1 MIFLN
6 ILNFIGLSI
15 LKFIVVGMLLLV
27 MGIGLVFIAMGF
39 SLLFMSVMGVLTK
52 ALQILNDNVN

>member
-27 MGIGLVFIAMGF
+27 MGIALI
-39 SLLFMSVMGVLTK
+39 FMAIMDYLTIFLK
-52 ALQILNDNVN
+52 YINSYVD

>member
-27 MGIGLVFIAMGF
+27 MGIGLIFIAAMDY
-39 SLLFMSVMGVLTK
+39 LTR
-52 ALQILNDNVN
+52 ALEYINSYVD

>member
-27 MGIGLVFIAMGF
+27 MSIGLVFIALMDY
-39 SLLFMSVMGVLTK
+39 LTIFLK
-52 ALQILNDNVN
+52 YINSYVD

>member
-15 LKFIVVGMLLLV
+15 LKLIVVGLLFII
-27 MGIGLVFIAMGF
+27 MGIALVFIA
-39 SLLFMSVMGVLTK
+39 VMDYLTR
-52 ALQILNDNVN
+52 ALKY

>member
-6 ILNFIGLSI
+6 ILNFVGLSI

-27 MGIGLVFIAMGF
+27 MGIALVFMAIMDY
-39 SLLFMSVMGVLTK
+39 LTIFLK
-52 ALQILNDNVN
+52 YINSYVD

>member
-15 LKFIVVGMLLLV
+15 LKLIVVGLLFII
-27 MGIGLVFIAMGF
+27 MGIALVFIALMDY
-39 SLLFMSVMGVLTK
+39 LTIFLK
-52 ALQILNDNVN
+52 YINSYVN

>member
-27 MGIGLVFIAMGF
+27 MGIALVFMA
-39 SLLFMSVMGVLTK
+39 VMDYLTIFLK
-52 ALQILNDNVN
+52 YINSYVD

>member
-27 MGIGLVFIAMGF
+27 MGIGLVFIALMDY
-39 SLLFMSVMGVLTK
+39 LTIFLK
-52 ALQILNDNVN
+52 YINSYVD

>member
-6 ILNFIGLSI
+6 ILNFVGLSI

-27 MGIGLVFIAMGF
+27 MGIGLVFIALMDY
-39 SLLFMSVMGVLTK
+39 LTIFLK
-52 ALQILNDNVN
+52 YINSYVD

>member
-6 ILNFIGLSI
+6 ILNFVGLSI

-27 MGIGLVFIAMGF
+27 MGICLVFMA
-39 SLLFMSVMGVLTK
+39 VMDYLTR
-52 ALQILNDNVN
+52 ALEYINSYVD

>member
-15 LKFIVVGMLLLV
+15 LKFIVIGMLLLV
-27 MGIGLVFIAMGF
+27 MGIGLIFIALMDY
-39 SLLFMSVMGVLTK
+39 LTIFLK
-52 ALQILNDNVN
+52 YINSYVD

>member
-6 ILNFIGLSI
+6 ILNFVGLSI

-27 MGIGLVFIAMGF
+27 MGVALVFMA
-39 SLLFMSVMGVLTK
+39 VMDYLTR
-52 ALQILNDNVN
+52 ALEYINSYVD

>member
-27 MGIGLVFIAMGF
+27 MGIALVFMAIMDY
-39 SLLFMSVMGVLTK
+39 LTIFLK
-52 ALQILNDNVN
+52 YINSYVD

>member
-6 ILNFIGLSI
+6 ILNFVGLSI

-27 MGIGLVFIAMGF
+27 MGIALVFIALMDYLTI
-39 SLLFMSVMGVLTK
+39 LLKHINSY
-52 ALQILNDNVN
+52 VN

>member
-6 ILNFIGLSI
+6 ILNFVGLSI

-27 MGIGLVFIAMGF
+27 MGIALVFMA
-39 SLLFMSVMGVLTK
+39 VMDYLTIFLK
-52 ALQILNDNVN
+52 YINSYVD

>member
-6 ILNFIGLSI
+6 ILNFVGLSI

-27 MGIGLVFIAMGF
+27 MGIALI
-39 SLLFMSVMGVLTK
+39 FMAIMDYLTIFLK
-52 ALQILNDNVN
+52 YINSYVD

>member
-27 MGIGLVFIAMGF
+27 MGIGLIFIALMDY
-39 SLLFMSVMGVLTK
+39 LTIFLK
-52 ALQILNDNVN
+52 YINSYVD

>member
-15 LKFIVVGMLLLV
+15 LKLIVIGLLFII
-27 MGIGLVFIAMGF
+27 MGIALVFIALMDY
-39 SLLFMSVMGVLTK
+39 LTIFLK
-52 ALQILNDNVN
+52 YINSYVN

>member
-27 MGIGLVFIAMGF
+27 MGIALVFIALMDY
-39 SLLFMSVMGVLTK
+39 LTIFLK
-52 ALQILNDNVN
+52 YINSYVD

>member
-6 ILNFIGLSI
+6 ILNFVGLSI

-27 MGIGLVFIAMGF
+27 MGIALI
-39 SLLFMSVMGVLTK
+39 FMAVMDYLTIFLK
-52 ALQILNDNVN
+52 YINSYVD

>member
-6 ILNFIGLSI
+6 ILNFIGLAI

-27 MGIGLVFIAMGF
+27 MSIGLIFIALMDY
-39 SLLFMSVMGVLTK
+39 LTIFLK
-52 ALQILNDNVN
+52 YINSYVN

>member
-15 LKFIVVGMLLLV
+15 LKLIVVGLLFII
-27 MGIGLVFIAMGF
+27 MGIALVFIALMDYLTI
-39 SLLFMSVMGVLTK
+39 LLKYINSY
-52 ALQILNDNVN
+52 VN

>member
-6 ILNFIGLSI
+6 ILNFVGLSI

-27 MGIGLVFIAMGF
+27 MGIALI
-39 SLLFMSVMGVLTK
+39 FMAVMDYLTIFLK
-52 ALQILNDNVN
+52 YINSYVN

>member
-15 LKFIVVGMLLLV
+15 LKLIVVGMLLLV
-27 MGIGLVFIAMGF
+27 MSIGLVFIALMDY
-39 SLLFMSVMGVLTK
+39 LTIFLK
-52 ALQILNDNVN
+52 YINSYVD

>member
-1 MIFLN
+1 MIFLK

-27 MGIGLVFIAMGF
+27 MGIGLVFIALMDY
-39 SLLFMSVMGVLTK
+39 LTIFLK
-52 ALQILNDNVN
+52 YINSYVD